1 MVLNVAITVIS
12 SLFSCVIAILS
23 TIAIEKLGGTLGGVI
38 ATTPTTIVP
47 YTVGLVLANTPTD
60 DIDTALFSVPIG
72 ICLTTFYLI
81 LWREVPKWAAV
92 ERLGGTYRQLAVVLP
107 LLVGCWIGCATL
119 IALLLLPLLVDAGIP
134 MWLTGL
140 LGLLLSFFV
149 GVAVIFYRHQPA
161 PKGKKKMT
169 LLMYLS
175 RGVLA
180 GVAIGVSLIISS
192 ISPVAGGIASVFPS
206 ITTTTMVMLWV
217 QQGRELPAG
226 AAGPMMLGNMAVSTY
241 CLLFAV
247 LWRQLSSEGA
257 GVPVGLLLTAV
268 SLLCYVFAAT
278 FVSIPIFSLLQ
289 WRKTQVESGQAG
301 SAEEQAEA
309 AGEYRQRI
317 EDEQEERRQ
326 EQQQQQTASSGG
338 GRKVHFLQND
348 VAAALELGKKDEDE
362 LKLPLYTNGSS

>member
-12 SLFSCVIAILS
+12 SLFSCVIAIVS
-23 TIAIEKLGGTLGGVI
+23 TIAIEKLGGTLGGVL

-47 YTVGLVLANTPTD
+47 YSVGLVLADTPLD
-60 DIDTALFSVPIG
+60 DIDTAMFSVPIG

-81 LWREVPKWAAV
+81 LWREVPKWAVV

-107 LLVGCWIGCATL
+107 LLVGCWVGCATL
-119 IALLLLPLLVDAGIP
+119 IALLLLPQLVAAGIP
-134 MWLTGL
+134 MWLSGVA
-140 LGLLLSFFV
+140 GLLLSFLI

-192 ISPVAGGIASVFPS
+192 VSPVAGGVASVFPS
-206 ITTTTMVMLWV
+206 ITTTTMVMLWI

-241 CLLFAV
+241 CMLFAV
-247 LWRQLSSEGA
+247 LWRQLSGEGV
-257 GVPVGLLLTAV
+257 GVPVGLMLCCV
-268 SLLCYVFAAT
+268 SLLCYVFATT

-289 WRKTQVESGQAG
+289 WRKTQVETGQAG
-301 SAEEQAEA
+301 SPEEQAEA
-309 AGEYRQRI
+309 AGEYRQRM
-317 EDEQEERRQ
+317 EDEQEEKR
-326 EQQQQQTASSGG
+326 EQQLQQAANAGG
-338 GRKVHFLQND
+338 SAQLLHSDK
-348 VAAALELGKKDEDE
+348 AAVEFGKKDDEEE

>member
-23 TIAIEKLGGTLGGVI
+23 TIAIEKLGGTLGGVL

-47 YTVGLVLANTPTD
+47 YSVGLVLADTSVD
-60 DIDTALFSVPIG
+60 DIDTAMFSVPIG

-81 LWREVPKWAAV
+81 LWREVPKWSIV
-92 ERLGGTYRQLAVVLP
+92 ERLGSTYRQLAVVLP
-107 LLVGCWIGCATL
+107 LLIVLWIGCATA
-119 IALLLLPLLVDAGIP
+119 IALLLLPQLVAAGIP
-134 MWLTGL
+134 MWASGVV
-140 LGLLLSFFV
+140 GLLLSFLI
-149 GVAVIFYRHQPA
+149 GVAVIFYRHQAA

-192 ISPVAGGIASVFPS
+192 ISPVAGGVASVFPS
-206 ITTTTMVMLWV
+206 ITTTTMVMLWI

-241 CLLFAV
+241 CMLFAV

-257 GVPVGLLLTAV
+257 GAPVGLMLTAV
-268 SLLCYVFAAT
+268 SLLGYVFATT

-289 WRKTQVESGQAG
+289 WRKTQVETGQAG
-301 SAEEQAEA
+301 TPEEQAEA
-309 AGEYRQRI
+309 AGECRQRI
-317 EDEQEERRQ
+317 EDEQQ
-326 EQQQQQTASSGG
+326 EHSQQQEQQTASSGTH
-338 GRKVHFLQND
+338 VHLLQSD
-348 VAAALELGKKDEDE
+348 MAAVELGKKDEDE